1 MLTAEPTAA
10 THDRLWAELWVSLAS
25 MLRSYTAAHGL
36 NGKQQATVELG
47 EEHIMVRS
55 GERWMRLD
63 RDETRVAWA
72 RENGSSGKLRFTI
85 DGRLKDEAGGEEEL
99 DMQAEAWAREL
110 MQ

>member
-1 MLTAEPTAA
+1 VLTAEPTAA

-36 NGKQQATVELG
+36 NGKRQATVELG
-47 EEHIMVRS
+47 EEHIMVRN

-63 RDETRVAWA
+63 RYETQVSWV
-72 RENGSSGKLRFTI
+72 RENGINGKLSFTI
-85 DGRLKDEAGGEEEL
+85 DGRLKDETGRDEEL